1 MLVTYDKNLTNSPC
15 LKIMAIK
22 KLMQAQKLRPVGL
35 AETLGFFWGLINTI
49 NKIVMNFMKILK
61 NKRSITKTSIITVK
75 HL

>member
-22 KLMQAQKLRPVGL
+22 KLMQAQKLRLVGL
-35 AETLGFFWGLINTI
+35 AETLGFFGGLINTI